1 VHRTGQAAR
10 GARIKDGTLVSAA
23 PEQSQDR
30 VAVGLDGH
38 GGAPTSFN
46 APENHL
52 GDDITRAE
60 IMDYLNQ
67 TYGPV
72 FVADLMERL
81 ASSRDG
87 KEQSGNNAA

>member
-1 VHRTGQAAR
+1 
-10 GARIKDGTLVSAA
+10 VSAV
-23 PEQSQDR
+23 PEKSQDR
-30 VAVGLDGH
+30 VAVGLDGQ
-38 GGAPTSFN
+38 GLSPTSLD

-72 FVADLMERL
+72 FVADLMRRL
-81 ASSRDG
+81 ASSSEG
-87 KEQSGNNAA
+87 KYQSGNDAA